1 MTITIGVYEFA
12 ILIIALAFLILVI
25 TLIPTLLQLKKTIKA
40 FEDLTEES
48 KRTVETLNSIIKGA
62 GAHSGDIEE
71 VVKSVK
77 DVVLRLTDLMA
88 MLIDNVKSPLITIIS
103 LIFGVEQGFKR
114 FFSRDKKGGG
124 GDGN

>member
-12 ILIIALAFLILVI
+12 VLIIALAFLILVI
-25 TLIPTLLQLKKTIKA
+25 ALIPTLLQLKKTIKA
-40 FEDLTEES
+40 FEDLTEEGR
-48 KRTVETLNSIIKGA
+48 KTVEALNSIVKGA
-62 GAHSGDIEE
+62 GAHTGDLDE

-77 DVVLRLTDLMA
+77 NVVLKLTDLMA
-88 MLIDNVKSPLITIIS
+88 MLIDNVRSPLITIIS
-103 LIFGVEQGFKR
+103 LIFGVEKGFKR